1 MAQSVE
7 RRSRKAQV
15 PGPIPGLG
23 FNYYYFL
30 PYNGIKASLSETAV
44 FGNIRVTRGGY
55 SCVYKAPK
63 KVKMPKSIKNELV
76 KNLTGAIRKVVNQ
89 TY

>member
-1 MAQSVE
+1 
-7 RRSRKAQV
+7 
-15 PGPIPGLG
+15 
-23 FNYYYFL
+23 
-30 PYNGIKASLSETAV
+30 LSETAV
-44 FGNIRVTRGGY
+44 VGNIRVTRGGY